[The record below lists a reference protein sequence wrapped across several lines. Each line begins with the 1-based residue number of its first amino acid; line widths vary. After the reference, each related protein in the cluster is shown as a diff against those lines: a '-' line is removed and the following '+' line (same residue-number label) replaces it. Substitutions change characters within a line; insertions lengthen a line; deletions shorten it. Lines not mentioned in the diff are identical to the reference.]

1 MTFIIGPPKGG
12 HSNVRL
18 SMSKKKRL
26 FLIDGSAL
34 AYRSYF
40 AFIRNP
46 LINSKG
52 ENTSAVFGFTNSIMK
67 ILKDENPDYIAVVF
81 DTKAPTFRHEI
92 FKDYKSTRA
101 KMPGEMSD
109 QLPRIREAA
118 EGMNLPIL
126 EVEGFEADDLMGT
139 LAKRAK
145 TKGVEV
151 ILVTGDKDFLQ
162 LVDEDVKVL
171 NPKRGGEE
179 PELLDKKGVEEKFG
193 VPPEKV
199 VEVLALMGDT
209 SDNVPGIPGIGEKTA
224 LELIKEFGDTESV
237 LANADKV
244 KRKNIQKNL
253 KEHPDLA
260 RLSKRL
266 VTIDTNV
273 PFELDL
279 KKLKRE
285 GFDLPKLKELFKE
298 LEFTKLLQE
307 ISSLETKEK
316 LDYKIVKS
324 EKELGNL
331 IADLEK
337 IGEFAV
343 DTETTSLNPIDAE
356 LVGISISYKEKEA
369 FYIPVGHYVRSP
381 LSAVRS
387 EKNLDLSLIIKNLK
401 KILED
406 EKIKKIGHNLKFDLE
421 ILRRYGIEL
430 KGIHFDTMIASYLVN
445 PSFRQHNLAYL
456 ALEHLDHNMIPISD
470 LIGTGKKQ
478 KSFAEVPIKDACI
491 YSCEDADFTLRLK
504 EVFSPKLSLLSLEK
518 LFFEVELPLIEVLAE
533 MEMTGVSIDT
543 HHLKKMSHQLSKQL
557 NDLSQQIYD
566 LAGKEFNINSTQQL
580 SKVLFEDLK
589 LTPVRKTE
597 KKTAQST
604 DIGVLEILAKEH
616 RLPKILLDYRQLS
629 KLKSTYID
637 ALPALVNKRTG
648 RIHTSFNQ
656 TVTAT
661 GRLSSSDPNLQNI
674 PIRTDLGKQIRKAFV
689 TKNPEYLFMSAD
701 YSQVELR
708 ILAHFSQDR
717 TLMNAFKKGE
727 DIHNRTASEV
737 FGVPIEKVTEEE
749 RERAKTT
756 NFSIIYGV
764 SAYGLS
770 QSTGFTPQEAA
781 MFIDIYFKRYPR
793 VKSYIDEMIELARKQ
808 GFVTTLLGR
817 RRYIPEINSSN
828 RQKRE
833 FAERTAINTP
843 IQGSAADLIKVVM
856 IDIAKELSE
865 GSAFGGK
872 NKKSKMILQ
881 VHDELVFE
889 VSRDELDEVKEMV
902 REKMENTIQ
911 LNVPIKVDIN
921 VGENW
926 LEAK

>member
-1 MTFIIGPPKGG
+1 MP
-12 HSNVRL
+12 
-18 SMSKKKRL
+18 KKKRL
-26 FLIDGSAL
+26 YLIDGSAL

-67 ILKDENPDYIAVVF
+67 ILKDESPDYIAVVF

-92 FKDYKSTRA
+92 FADYKSTRT
-101 KMPGEMSD
+101 KMPQEMSD
-109 QLPRIREAA
+109 QLPRIREVT

-139 LAKRAK
+139 LAKKAK
-145 TKGVEV
+145 AKGLEA

-162 LVDEDVKVL
+162 LVDDDIKVL

-179 PELLDKKGVEEKFG
+179 PELLDRKGVEEKFG

-199 VEVLALMGDT
+199 IEVLALMGDT
-209 SDNVPGIPGIGEKTA
+209 SDNIPGIPGIGEKTA
-224 LELIKEFGDTESV
+224 LELIKEFGDVEKV
-237 LANADKV
+237 LAHADKV

-273 PFELDL
+273 PFKLDL
-279 KKLKRE
+279 KKLERE
-285 GFDLPKLKELFKE
+285 KFDLPKLKDLFKE

-316 LDYKIVKS
+316 LDYKIIKS
-324 EKELGNL
+324 ERELKEL

-369 FYIPVGHYVRSP
+369 FYIPVGHIKKK
-381 LSAVRS
+381 
-387 EKNLDLSLIIKNLK
+387 ENLDLSIVIRNFK

-421 ILRRYGIEL
+421 VFRRYGIEL
-430 KGIHFDTMIASYLVN
+430 KGIHFDTMIASYLIN
-445 PSFRQHNLAYL
+445 PSFRQHNLNYL
-456 ALEHLDHNMIPISD
+456 ALEHLDHKMIPISD

-478 KSFAEVPIKDACI
+478 KSFAEVSIKDASV

-504 EVFSPKLSLLSLEK
+504 EIFCPKLSLLSLEK

-533 MEMTGVSIDT
+533 MEMVGVSIDT
-543 HHLKKMSHQLSKQL
+543 RHLKKMSKELSEQLD
-557 NDLSQQIYD
+557 DLTQKIYN

-604 DIGVLEILAKEH
+604 DIGVLATLAKEH
-616 RLPKILLDYRQLS
+616 PLPKILLDYRQLS
-629 KLKSTYID
+629 KLRSTYID
-637 ALPALVNKRTG
+637 ALPTLVNKKTG

-674 PIRTDLGKQIRKAFV
+674 PIRTNLGKQIRRAFV
-689 TKNPEYLFMSAD
+689 PRNSDFLIMSAD

-708 ILAHFSQDR
+708 ILAHFSQDK
-717 TLMNAFKKGE
+717 TLMNAFKRDE

-749 RERAKTT
+749 RGIAKTT

-770 QSTGFTPQEAA
+770 QSTGLTPQEAA

-793 VKSYIDEMIELARKQ
+793 VKSYIDEMIELAREQ

-856 IDIAKELSE
+856 IDIAERLSE

-872 NKKSKMILQ
+872 DKKSKMILQ

-889 VSRDELDEVKEMV
+889 VFKDELDFVKEMV
-902 REKMENTIQ
+902 RHRMENTIQ

-921 VGENW
+921 AGENW

>member
-1 MTFIIGPPKGG
+1 VDTPILVCMP
-12 HSNVRL
+12 
-18 SMSKKKRL
+18 KKKRL

-67 ILKDENPDYIAVVF
+67 ILKDENPDYVAVVF

-101 KMPGEMSD
+101 KMPSEMVD
-109 QLPRIREAA
+109 QLPRIREVS

-126 EVEGFEADDLMGT
+126 EVDGFEADDLMGT

-145 TKGVEV
+145 SKGLEV
-151 ILVTGDKDFLQ
+151 VLVTGDKDFLQ
-162 LVDEDVKVL
+162 LVDEDIKVL

-179 PELLDKKGVEEKFG
+179 PELLDKKGVEAKFG
-193 VPPEKV
+193 VLPEKV

-209 SDNVPGIPGIGEKTA
+209 SDNIPGIPRIGEKTA
-224 LELIKEFGDTESV
+224 VGLIKEFGDMEKT
-237 LANADKV
+237 LAHADEV
-244 KRKNIQKNL
+244 KKKNIQKAL

-266 VTIDTNV
+266 VIIDTQV

-279 KKLKRE
+279 NKLKRE
-285 GFDLPKLKELFKE
+285 NFNLPRLKELFKE

-316 LDYKIVKS
+316 LDYKIIKS
-324 EKELGNL
+324 EKEFEKL

-337 IGEFAV
+337 VGEFAI

-356 LVGISISYKEKEA
+356 LVGISISCQEKEA
-369 FYIPVGHYVRSP
+369 FYIPVNHIDG
-381 LSAVRS
+381 
-387 EKNLDLSLIIKNLK
+387 EKNLDLPAVIKNFK

-421 ILRRYGIEL
+421 ILRQYDIEL
-430 KGIHFDTMIASYLVN
+430 KGIYFDTMVASYLLN
-445 PSFRQHNLAYL
+445 PSFRQHNLNYL
-456 ALEHLDHNMIPISD
+456 ALEHLDHKMIPITD
-470 LIGTGKKQ
+470 LIGIGKKQ
-478 KSFAEVPIKDACI
+478 KSFAEVPVKDACV

-504 EVFSPKLSLLSLEK
+504 EVFAPKLSLLSLEK

-533 MEMTGVSIDT
+533 MEMVGVSIDT
-543 HHLKKMSHQLSKQL
+543 QHLRNMSRELSRQLD
-557 NDLSQQIYD
+557 DLTQKIYD
-566 LAGKEFNINSTQQL
+566 LAGKEFNINSTQQV
-580 SKVLFEDLK
+580 SKILFEDLK
-589 LTPVRKTE
+589 LPPVRKTE
-597 KKTAQST
+597 KKRGEST

-616 RLPKILLDYRQLS
+616 PLPRLLLDYRQLS

-637 ALPALVNKRTG
+637 ALPTLVNKRTG

-689 TKNPEYLFMSAD
+689 PRNSDYLIISSD

-717 TLMNAFKKGE
+717 TLMNAFKRGE
-727 DIHNRTASEV
+727 DIHKRTASEV
-737 FGVPIEKVTEEE
+737 FGVPMDKVTEEE
-749 RERAKTT
+749 RAVAKTT

-764 SAYGLS
+764 SAFGLS
-770 QSTGFTPQEAA
+770 QSTGMTPQEAA

-817 RRYIPEINSSN
+817 RRYIPEINSPN

-856 IDIAKELSE
+856 IDIAEELK
-865 GSAFGGK
+865 GK
-872 NKKSKMILQ
+872 KTKMVLQ

-889 VSRDELDEVKEMV
+889 VHKSELDFVKEMV
-902 REKMENTIQ
+902 RDRMENTIQ
-911 LNVPIKVDIN
+911 LEVPIRVDLN

>member
-1 MTFIIGPPKGG
+1 MPK
-12 HSNVRL
+12 R
-18 SMSKKKRL
+18 KRL

-52 ENTSAVFGFTNSIMK
+52 ENTSAVFGFTNSILK
-67 ILKDENPDYIAVVF
+67 ILRDENPDYMAVVF

-101 KMPGEMSD
+101 KMPKEMSE
-109 QLPRIREAA
+109 QLPRIREVT
-118 EGMNLPIL
+118 ESMNLPIL

-139 LAKRAK
+139 LAKKAK
-145 TKGVEV
+145 QKGLEV

-162 LVDEDVKVL
+162 LVDKDVKVL
-171 NPKRGGEE
+171 NPRKGGEE
-179 PELLDKKGVEEKFG
+179 PEILDRSGVEGKFG

-199 VEVLALMGDT
+199 TEVLALMGDT

-224 LELIKEFGDTESV
+224 LELIKEFGNLEKI
-237 LANADKV
+237 LKNADKV
-244 KRKNIQKNL
+244 KRKNVQKSL
-253 KEHPDLA
+253 REHADLA

-279 KKLKRE
+279 PHLQRKD
-285 GFDLPKLKELFKE
+285 FDLPRLKQLFKE

-307 ISSLETKEK
+307 ISTLDKEEK
-316 LDYKIVKS
+316 VNYQIVKS
-324 EKELGNL
+324 KSELKKL
-331 IADLEK
+331 VSELREV
-337 IGEFAV
+337 GEFAL
-343 DTETTSLNPIDAE
+343 DTETTDLNPINAE
-356 LVGISISYKEKEA
+356 LVGISFSYKEKEA
-369 FYIPVGHYVRSP
+369 FYVSVGHTDRKS
-381 LSAVRS
+381 
-387 EKNLDLSLIIKNLK
+387 NLDLGLVIENLK
-401 KILED
+401 GLLED
-406 EKIKKIGHNLKFDLE
+406 ESIRKVGHNLKYDLE
-421 ILRRYGIEL
+421 VLRRYGIEL
-430 KGIHFDTMIASYLVN
+430 KGIYFDTMVASYLLN
-445 PSFRQHNLAYL
+445 PSFRQHNLNYL
-456 ALEHLDHNMIPISD
+456 TLEHLDHKMIPISD
-470 LIGTGKKQ
+470 LIGSGKKQ
-478 KSFAEVPIKDACI
+478 KNFAQVPVDDACN
-491 YSCEDADFTLRLK
+491 YSCEDVDFTLRLK
-504 EVFSPKLSLLSLEK
+504 EIFSPKLSLLSLEK

-533 MEMTGVSIDT
+533 MEMNGVSIDVS
-543 HHLKKMSHQLSKQL
+543 HLKKLSKQMEKQL
-557 NDLSQQIYD
+557 EELTSRIYD
-566 LAGKEFNINSTQQL
+566 MAGKRFNINSPQQL
-580 SKVLFEDLK
+580 SQVLFEDLK
-589 LTPVRKTE
+589 LPSVRKTA
-597 KKTAQST
+597 KKTGLST
-604 DIGVLEILAKEH
+604 DIGVLETLAKEH
-616 RLPKILLDYRQLS
+616 PLPAVLLEYRQLA

-637 ALPALVNKRTG
+637 ALPRLVNKRTK

-674 PIRTDLGKQIRKAFV
+674 PIRTDLGKLIRKAFIPRD
-689 TKNPEYLFMSAD
+689 KNFLMLSAD

-708 ILAHFSQDR
+708 ILAHFSQDH
-717 TLMNAFKKGE
+717 TLMNSFKKGE

-737 FGVPIEKVTEEE
+737 FGVRIDRVTPEQ
-749 RERAKTT
+749 RAIAKTT
-756 NFSIIYGV
+756 NFAIIYGV

-770 QSTGFTPQEAA
+770 QQTNMTTQEAA
-781 MFIDIYFKRYPR
+781 MFIDVYFKRYPQ
-793 VKSYIDEMIELARKQ
+793 VKEYIEGMIELARKQ

-817 RRYIPEINSSN
+817 RRYIPEIGSSN

-856 IDIAKELSE
+856 IDISKEL
-865 GSAFGGK
+865 K
-872 NKKSKMILQ
+872 DKKSKMILQ

-889 VSRDELDEVKEMV
+889 VHKDELNFVKEMV
-902 REKMENTIQ
+902 KDKMENTVD
-911 LNVPIKVDIN
+911 LEVPIKVDIN

>member
-1 MTFIIGPPKGG
+1 
-12 HSNVRL
+12 
-18 SMSKKKRL
+18 MSKKKRL

-67 ILKDENPDYIAVVF
+67 ILKDENPDYVAVVF

-101 KMPGEMSD
+101 KMPSEMVD
-109 QLPRIREAA
+109 QLPRIREVS

-139 LAKRAK
+139 LAKRAEK
-145 TKGVEV
+145 KGMEV
-151 ILVTGDKDFLQ
+151 VLVTGDKDFLQ
-162 LVDEDVKVL
+162 LVNEDVKVL

-199 VEVLALMGDT
+199 VEVLALMGDA
-209 SDNVPGIPGIGEKTA
+209 SDNIPGIPGIGEKTA
-224 LELIKEFGDTESV
+224 VELIREFGDMEQT
-237 LANADKV
+237 LAHADKV
-244 KRKNIQKNL
+244 KRKNVQKGL

-266 VTIDTNV
+266 ATIDTNV

-279 KKLKRE
+279 QKLKRE
-285 GFDLPKLKELFKE
+285 NFNLPKLKELFKE
-298 LEFTKLLQE
+298 LEFTKLLQDV
-307 ISSLETKEK
+307 SSLETKEK
-316 LDYKIVKS
+316 LDYEIIKS
-324 EKELGNL
+324 EKELEEL

-337 IGEFAV
+337 VGEFAI

-369 FYIPVGHYVRSP
+369 FYIPVGHHVGRWP
-381 LSAVRS
+381 SAVRR
-387 EKNLDLSLIIKNLK
+387 EENLDLSVVIKNLK
-401 KILED
+401 WILED
-406 EKIKKIGHNLKFDLE
+406 EKIRKIGHNLKFDLE

-430 KGIHFDTMIASYLVN
+430 KGIHFDTMIASYLIN
-445 PSFRQHNLAYL
+445 PSFRQHNLNYL
-456 ALEHLDHNMIPISD
+456 ALENLDHKMIPISD

-491 YSCEDADFTLRLK
+491 YSCEDANFTLRLK
-504 EVFSPKLSLLSLEK
+504 QVFVPKLSLLSLEK

-533 MEMTGVSIDT
+533 MEMVGVSIDT
-543 HHLKKMSHQLSKQL
+543 QHLRKMSQE
-557 NDLSQQIYD
+557 LSQQLDGLTQEIYD
-566 LAGKEFNINSTQQL
+566 LAGKKFNINSTQQL
-580 SKVLFEDLK
+580 SKILFEDLK
-589 LTPVRKTE
+589 LTPVRKTQ
-597 KKTAQST
+597 KKTGEST
-604 DIGVLEILAKEH
+604 DIGVLETLAKEH
-616 RLPKILLDYRQLS
+616 PLPKILLEYRQLS

-674 PIRTDLGKQIRKAFV
+674 PIKTDLGKKIRKAFV
-689 TKNPEYLFMSAD
+689 PRNSDFLIMSAD

-708 ILAHFSQDR
+708 ILAHFSQDK
-717 TLMNAFKKGE
+717 TLMNAFKRGE
-727 DIHNRTASEV
+727 DIHIRTASEV
-737 FGVPIEKVTEEE
+737 FGVPIKKVTQEE
-749 RERAKTT
+749 RAVAKTT

-770 QSTGFTPQEAA
+770 QSTGMTPQEAA
-781 MFIDIYFKRYPR
+781 IFIDIYFKRYPR
-793 VKSYIDEMIELARKQ
+793 VKTYIDEMIELARKQ

-856 IDIAKELSE
+856 IDVAKELK
-865 GSAFGGK
+865 G
-872 NKKSKMILQ
+872 KKSKMILQ

-889 VSRDELDEVKEMV
+889 VSKDELDFVKKMV
-902 REKMENTIQ
+902 KDKMENTIQ
-911 LNVPIKVDIN
+911 LDVPIRVDIN

>member
-1 MTFIIGPPKGG
+1 
-12 HSNVRL
+12 
-18 SMSKKKRL
+18 MSKKKL

-67 ILKDENPDYIAVVF
+67 ILKDENPDYVAVVF

-101 KMPGEMSD
+101 KMPSEMVD
-109 QLPRIREAA
+109 QLPRIREVS

-126 EVEGFEADDLMGT
+126 EVDGFEADDLMGT
-139 LAKRAK
+139 LAKKAEIN
-145 TKGVEV
+145 GLEV
-151 ILVTGDKDFLQ
+151 VLVTGDKDFLQ
-162 LVDEDVKVL
+162 LVDEDIKVL
-171 NPKRGGEE
+171 NPKRSGEE

-199 VEVLALMGDT
+199 VEVLALMGDA
-209 SDNVPGIPGIGEKTA
+209 SDNIPGIPGIGEKTA
-224 LELIKEFGDTESV
+224 VELIKEFGDMEKT
-237 LANADKV
+237 LAHADKV
-244 KRKNIQKNL
+244 KRKNVQKGL

-266 VTIDTNV
+266 ATIDTNV

-279 KKLKRE
+279 QKLKRE
-285 GFDLPKLKELFKE
+285 NFNLPKLKELFKE

-316 LDYKIVKS
+316 LDYKIIES
-324 EKELGNL
+324 EKELEEL

-337 IGEFAV
+337 VGEFAL
-343 DTETTSLNPIDAE
+343 DTETTGLNPIDAE
-356 LVGISISYKEKEA
+356 LVGISISHKEKEA
-369 FYIPVGHYVRSP
+369 FYIPVGHSVHRP
-381 LSAVRS
+381 LSADHG
-387 EKNLDLSLIIKNLK
+387 ENNLDLSSVIENFKR
-401 KILED
+401 ILEN
-406 EKIKKIGHNLKFDLE
+406 EKIRKIGHNLKFDLE
-421 ILRRYGIEL
+421 ILRRYEIEL
-430 KGIHFDTMIASYLVN
+430 KGIYFDTMIASYLIN
-445 PSFRQHNLAYL
+445 PSFRQHNLNYL
-456 ALEHLDHNMIPISD
+456 ALEHLDHKMIPISD
-470 LIGTGKKQ
+470 LIGSGKKQ
-478 KSFAEVPIKDACI
+478 KSFAEVPIKEASL

-504 EVFSPKLSLLSLEK
+504 EIFAPKLSLLSLEK

-533 MEMTGVSIDT
+533 MEMMGVSIDVQ
-543 HHLKKMSHQLSKQL
+543 HLKNMSQDLSKQL
-557 NDLSQQIYD
+557 DDLTQQIYD
-566 LAGKEFNINSTQQL
+566 LAGKKFNINSTQQL
-580 SKVLFEDLK
+580 SKILFEDLK
-589 LTPVRKTE
+589 LAPVRRTE

-604 DIGVLEILAKEH
+604 DIGVLETLAKKH
-616 RLPKILLDYRQLS
+616 PLPKILLDYRQLS

-637 ALPALVNKRTG
+637 ALPVLINKRTG

-674 PIRTDLGKQIRKAFV
+674 PIRTNLGKQIRKAFIPR
-689 TKNPEYLFMSAD
+689 NSDFLIMSSD

-708 ILAHFSQDR
+708 ILAHFSQDK
-717 TLMNAFKKGE
+717 TLMNAFKRGE
-727 DIHNRTASEV
+727 DIHIRTASEV
-737 FGVPIEKVTEEE
+737 FGVPIEKVTQEE
-749 RERAKTT
+749 RAVAKTT

-770 QSTGFTPQEAA
+770 QSTGMTPQEAA

-793 VKSYIDEMIELARKQ
+793 VKSYIDEMIELTRKQ

-872 NKKSKMILQ
+872 DKKSKMILQ

-889 VSRDELDEVKEMV
+889 VSKDELDFVKEMV
-902 REKMENTIQ
+902 KDKMENTIQ
-911 LNVPIKVDIN
+911 LDVPIKVDIN

>member
-1 MTFIIGPPKGG
+1 MIRLEADTPIFE
-12 HSNVRL
+12 L
-18 SMSKKKRL
+18 SMLKKKRL

-67 ILKDENPDYIAVVF
+67 ILKDENPDYVAVVF

-101 KMPGEMSD
+101 KMPPEMAD
-109 QLPRIREAA
+109 QLPRIREVS

-139 LAKRAK
+139 LAKEAK
-145 TKGVEV
+145 KKEMEV

-199 VEVLALMGDT
+199 IEVLALMGDA
-209 SDNVPGIPGIGEKTA
+209 SDNIPGIPGIGEKTA
-224 LELIKEFGDTESV
+224 VELIKQFGDMEKT
-237 LANADKV
+237 LAHADQV
-244 KRKNIQKNL
+244 KRKNVQKGL

-266 VTIDTNV
+266 ATIDTNV

-279 KKLKRE
+279 QKLKRE
-285 GFDLPKLKELFKE
+285 NFNLPKLKELFKE
-298 LEFTKLLQE
+298 LEFTKILQE

-316 LDYKIVKS
+316 LDYKIIKS
-324 EKELGNL
+324 EEELEEL

-337 IGEFAV
+337 VGEFAI
-343 DTETTSLNPIDAE
+343 DTETTSLSPIDAE

-369 FYIPVGHYVRSP
+369 YYIPVGHYVRSQ

-387 EKNLDLSLIIKNLK
+387 EKNLDLSVVIEKFK
-401 KILED
+401 KILEH
-406 EKIKKIGHNLKFDLE
+406 EKIRKIGHNLKFDLE
-421 ILRRYGIEL
+421 ILRRYGVEL
-430 KGIHFDTMIASYLVN
+430 KGIHFDTMIASYLIN
-445 PSFRQHNLAYL
+445 PSFRQHNLNYL
-456 ALEHLDHNMIPISD
+456 ALEHLDHKMIPISD

-478 KSFAEVPIKDACI
+478 KSFAEVPIKEACI

-504 EVFSPKLSLLSLEK
+504 EVFAPKLSLLSLEK

-533 MEMTGVSIDT
+533 MEMVGVSIDT
-543 HHLKKMSHQLSKQL
+543 QHLRKMSQ
-557 NDLSQQIYD
+557 DLSRQLDDLTQQIYD
-566 LAGKEFNINSTQQL
+566 LAGKKFNINSTQQL
-580 SKVLFEDLK
+580 SKILFEDLK
-589 LTPVRKTE
+589 LTPVRRTE

-604 DIGVLEILAKEH
+604 DIGVLETLAKEH
-616 RLPKILLDYRQLS
+616 PLPKILLDYRQLS

-674 PIRTDLGKQIRKAFV
+674 PIKTDLGKKIRKAFV
-689 TKNPEYLFMSAD
+689 PRNSDFLIISAD

-717 TLMNAFKKGE
+717 TLMNAFKRDE
-727 DIHNRTASEV
+727 DIHKRTASEV
-737 FGVPIEKVTEEE
+737 FGVPIEKVTPEE
-749 RERAKTT
+749 RAVAKTT

-770 QSTGFTPQEAA
+770 QSTGMTPQEAA

-856 IDIAKELSE
+856 IDIAKKLK
-865 GSAFGGK
+865 G
-872 NKKSKMILQ
+872 KKSEMILQ

-889 VSRDELDEVKEMV
+889 VFKDELDFVKEMV
-902 REKMENTIQ
+902 KDKMENTIQ
-911 LNVPIKVDIN
+911 LDVPIKVDIN

>member
-1 MTFIIGPPKGG
+1 M
-12 HSNVRL
+12 
-18 SMSKKKRL
+18 
-26 FLIDGSAL
+26 IDGSAL

-67 ILKDENPDYIAVVF
+67 ILKDENPDYIGVVF

-101 KMPGEMSD
+101 KMPSEMVD
-109 QLPRIREAA
+109 QLPRIREVS

-126 EVEGFEADDLMGT
+126 EVDGFEADDLMGT

-145 TKGVEV
+145 VKGLEV
-151 ILVTGDKDFLQ
+151 VLVTGDKDFLQ

-199 VEVLALMGDT
+199 IEVLALMGDT
-209 SDNVPGIPGIGEKTA
+209 SDNIPGIPGIGEKTA
-224 LELIKEFGDTESV
+224 VELIKEFGNMEKT
-237 LANADKV
+237 LAHADKV
-244 KRKNIQKNL
+244 KKKNIQKAL

-266 VTIDTNV
+266 VIIDTNV

-279 KKLKRE
+279 NKLKRE
-285 GFDLPKLKELFKE
+285 SFNLPKLKELFKE

-307 ISSLETKEK
+307 ISTLETKEK
-316 LDYKIVKS
+316 LDYKIIKS
-324 EKELGNL
+324 EKELEKL
-331 IADLEK
+331 MADLEK
-337 IGEFAV
+337 AGEFAI

-356 LVGISISYKEKEA
+356 LVGISISHQEKEA

-381 LSAVRS
+381 LSFDSTQDKSAVRS
-387 EKNLDLSLIIKNLK
+387 ERNLDLSVVIKKFK

-406 EKIKKIGHNLKFDLE
+406 EKIRKIGHNLKFDLE
-421 ILRRYGIEL
+421 ILRRYDIKLEGIY
-430 KGIHFDTMIASYLVN
+430 FDTMVASYLLN
-445 PSFRQHNLAYL
+445 PSFRQHNLNYL
-456 ALEHLDHNMIPISD
+456 ALEHLDHKMIPITD

-478 KSFAEVPIKDACI
+478 KSFAEVPVKDACV

-504 EVFSPKLSLLSLEK
+504 EVFAPKLSLLSLEK

-533 MEMTGVSIDT
+533 MEMVGVSIDT
-543 HHLKKMSHQLSKQL
+543 QHLKKMSQELSRQLD
-557 NDLSQQIYD
+557 DLTQKIYD
-566 LAGKEFNINSTQQL
+566 LAGKEFNINSTQQV
-580 SKVLFEDLK
+580 SKILFEDLK
-589 LTPVRKTE
+589 LPTVRKTE
-597 KKTAQST
+597 KKTGEST

-616 RLPKILLDYRQLS
+616 PLPKLLLDYRQLS

-637 ALPALVNKRTG
+637 ALPVLVNKRTG

-689 TKNPEYLFMSAD
+689 PRNSDYLIISAD

-717 TLMNAFKKGE
+717 TLMNAFKRDE
-727 DIHNRTASEV
+727 DIHKRTASEV
-737 FGVPIEKVTEEE
+737 FGVPLDKVTEEE
-749 RERAKTT
+749 RAVAKTT

-770 QSTGFTPQEAA
+770 QATSMTPQEAA
-781 MFIDIYFKRYPR
+781 MFIDIYFKRYPK

-817 RRYIPEINSSN
+817 RRYIPEINSAN

-856 IDIAKELSE
+856 IDIAEKL
-865 GSAFGGK
+865 K
-872 NKKSKMILQ
+872 DKKSKMILQ

-889 VSRDELDEVKEMV
+889 VHKSELDFVKEMV
-902 REKMENTIQ
+902 RDRMENTIQ
-911 LNVPIKVDIN
+911 LEVPIKVDLN

>member
-1 MTFIIGPPKGG
+1 MP
-12 HSNVRL
+12 
-18 SMSKKKRL
+18 KKKRL

-52 ENTSAVFGFTNSIMK
+52 ENTSAVFGFTNSIIK

-92 FKDYKSTRA
+92 FKEYKSTRA
-101 KMPGEMSD
+101 KMPTEMSD
-109 QLPRIREAA
+109 QLPRIREVAV
-118 EGMNLPIL
+118 GMNLPIL

-145 TKGVEV
+145 TEGLEV
-151 ILVTGDKDFLQ
+151 VLVTGDKDFLQ
-162 LVDEDVKVL
+162 LVDEDIKVL

-199 VEVLALMGDT
+199 IEVLALMGDT

-224 LELIKEFGDTESV
+224 VGLIKEFGDVEKV

-266 VTIDTNV
+266 VTIDINV
-273 PFELDL
+273 PFELDV
-279 KKLKRE
+279 KELKRE
-285 GFDLPKLKELFKE
+285 KFDLPKLKELFKE
-298 LEFTKLLQE
+298 LEFTKLLQAM
-307 ISSLETKEK
+307 SSLETEEK
-316 LDYKIVKS
+316 LDYKIIKS
-324 EKELGNL
+324 EKELEEL
-331 IADLEK
+331 IAYLEK
-337 IGEFAV
+337 IGEFAI
-343 DTETTSLNPIDAE
+343 DTETSSLIPIDAE

-369 FYIPVGHYVRSP
+369 FYIPVGHYVRRPSTSLRTSP
-381 LSAVRS
+381 PSAGMHRMVHTAVRG
-387 EKNLDLSLIIKNLK
+387 EKNLDLWAVIKSLK

-406 EKIKKIGHNLKFDLE
+406 DKIRKIGHNLKFDLE
-421 ILRRYGIEL
+421 ILRRCGVEL
-430 KGIHFDTMIASYLVN
+430 KGIHFDTMIASYLIN
-445 PSFRQHNLAYL
+445 PSFRQHNLNYL
-456 ALEHLDHNMIPISD
+456 ALEHLDHRMIPISD

-478 KSFAEVPIKDACI
+478 KNFAEVPITDACV

-504 EVFSPKLSLLSLEK
+504 QIFAPKLNLLSLEK

-533 MEMTGVSIDT
+533 MEMSGVSIDT
-543 HHLKKMSHQLSKQL
+543 PHLKKMSQELSKQL
-557 NDLSQQIYD
+557 DDLTQQIYD
-566 LAGKEFNINSTQQL
+566 LAGKKFNINSTQQL
-580 SKVLFEDLK
+580 GKVLFEDLK

-616 RLPKILLDYRQLS
+616 PLPKILLDYRQLS

-689 TKNPEYLFMSAD
+689 PRNSGFLIMSAD

-708 ILAHFSQDR
+708 ILAHFSQDK
-717 TLMNAFKKGE
+717 TLMDAFKRDE

-737 FGVPIEKVTEEE
+737 FGVSLNKVTEEE
-749 RERAKTT
+749 RAIAKTT

-770 QSTGFTPQEAA
+770 QSTGLTPQEAA

-856 IDIAKELSE
+856 IDIAKELK
-865 GSAFGGK
+865 GRK
-872 NKKSKMILQ
+872 TKMVLQ

-889 VSRDELDEVKEMV
+889 ASKEELDFVKEMV
-902 REKMENTIQ
+902 RDKMEGTID
-911 LNVPIKVDIN
+911 LEVPIKVDIN